1 MSLAADPDPD
11 PDLAPVAGERPA
23 RERPL
28 TASSGPEERVH
39 HALDLAYRHLAKRD
53 RTVAEVQRHLER
65 RQVGAPTIERALAEL
80 HDLGYLDDRRYAQRY
95 VEDRRRIEGWGR
107 LRIAAGLR
115 RMGIG
120 DALIEAALAG
130 DPDQEREP
138 DLAVEALEQ
147 RLGGAPLADDKGRS
161 RALRLLATRGFPLET
176 AYDAVRT
183 YERRC
188 RERADG

>member
-1 MSLAADPDPD
+1 MSEPDAPPAGSTADPATSP
-11 PDLAPVAGERPA
+11 
-23 RERPL
+23 PL
-28 TASSGPEERVH
+28 TAAGSAEERVH
-39 HALDLAYRHLAKRD
+39 HALELAYRHLAKRD
-53 RTVAEVQRHLER
+53 RTVAEVRRHLER
-65 RQVGAPTIERALAEL
+65 RSVGGPSIERALAEL

-95 VEDRRRIEGWGR
+95 VEDRRRVDGWGR

-120 DALIEAALAG
+120 ESLVEAALAG
-130 DPDQEREP
+130 DPDARREP
-138 DLAVEALEQ
+138 DLAVETLER
-147 RLGGAPLADDKGRS
+147 RLGGAPLADDRGRS

-188 RERADG
+188 DERGDG